1 LFSDRPSLA
10 ATSSVMSRCHACFAA
25 IAAAVA
31 LAVAPGSAGA
41 RWVAAEPPPGC
52 RPYSDAGDYAC
63 AGLELP
69 FHTSGTSSATSDI
82 WAGQWL
88 FTDEA
93 GNYRVGSCTFNRGLH
108 PRADDPAHRI
118 EQALPN
124 DPGHRKSAYLTW
136 RYGATTDHLTAAAL
150 WAIFHYYAQ
159 DPAGSARAADP
170 GSPLVP
176 SLDMVAHA
184 SGRADLQQRAIELD
198 AEATRY
204 AGPFR
209 MRSSVAGTT
218 VTVSVVVNGN
228 GVPGVP
234 VIIGGAALVTDAAGN
249 VTVEAPAGATVS
261 ARASIPGAPAVYLA
275 APLRPHQYGGQSL
288 ITAGPPDVNET
299 AATVPPPPATT
310 TTTSTTVAPTTTTTA
325 PITTTTTTTTSPTTT
340 STSTAAPTT
349 SSTSTTSTTST
360 TTVPPTTGATTLPPT
375 TEVPT
380 VPPTD
385 TPTTAPP
392 ETSTSTSV
400 VVEVVPPPLPPSAPP
415 PSTLPE
421 TGGTE
426 TIAAAAALVLGAGVG
441 ALVGLRRRLQASPP
455 AADEFW
461 T

>member
-1 LFSDRPSLA
+1 
-10 ATSSVMSRCHACFAA
+10 MSRRHACLAA
-25 IAAAVA
+25 IAAALA

-41 RWVAAEPPPGC
+41 RRVAAEPPPGC
-52 RPYSDAGDYAC
+52 RPYSEAGDYAC
-63 AGLELP
+63 AGLELR
-69 FHTSGTSSATSDI
+69 FHTSGTSAATSDI

-88 FTDEA
+88 FTDDA
-93 GNYRVGSCTFNRGLH
+93 GNYRLGSCTFNRGLH

-170 GSPLVP
+170 NAPLVP

-198 AEATRY
+198 AEAARS

-209 MRSSVAGTT
+209 MRSSVVGTT
-218 VTVSVVVNGN
+218 VTVTVIVNGN

-234 VIIGGAALVTDAAGN
+234 VFVDGAALVTDAAGT
-249 VTVEAPAGATVS
+249 VRVEASPGATVR
-261 ARASIPGAPAVYLA
+261 ATASIPGAPVVYLA

-299 AATVPPPPATT
+299 AATVPLPPPT

-325 PITTTTTTTTSPTTT
+325 PTTV
-340 STSTAAPTT
+340 APTT
-349 SSTSTTSTTST
+349 SAPSTTSTTTSTTST
-360 TTVPPTTGATTLPPT
+360 VPPTTAATTTTLPPT
-375 TEVPT
+375 TMPS
-380 VPPTD
+380 TD
-385 TPTTAPP
+385 APTTIPP
-392 ETSTSTSV
+392 ATSTSTSTSTSI
-400 VVEVVPPPLPPSAPP
+400 VVEIAPPPLPSTPPPPST

-421 TGGTE
+421 TGSTE
-426 TIAAAAALVLGAGVG
+426 TVAAAAALVLGAGVG
-441 ALVGLRRRLQASPP
+441 ALVGLRRRMHTAPVP
-455 AADEFW
+455 VDDFW
-461 T
+461 A